1 MDGRRSKEIMDSVKR
16 IEFLNTAYEGRILE
30 YLIDGVIEKCCLE
43 RIPEADLPVILDMF
57 DNMVGEISESN
68 IPESEM
74 DKFRDRLNTA
84 VRMLDFHIDK
94 SACEKHGCRV
104 CGADECLH
112 DKVRG

>member
-43 RIPEADLPVILDMF
+43 RIPEADLSVILDMF
-57 DNMVGEISESN
+57 DNMIVEISESN

-74 DKFRDRLNTA
+74 DKFRDRLTTA
-84 VRMLDFHIDK
+84 VKILEFYIGKDG
-94 SACEKHGCRV
+94 SSCSGCSIGTEH
-104 CGADECLH
+104 CHQECI
-112 DKVRG
+112 